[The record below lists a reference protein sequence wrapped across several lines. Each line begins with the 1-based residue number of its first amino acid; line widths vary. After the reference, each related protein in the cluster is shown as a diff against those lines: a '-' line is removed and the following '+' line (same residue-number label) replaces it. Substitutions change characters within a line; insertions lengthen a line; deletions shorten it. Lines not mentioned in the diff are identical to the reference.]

1 MLRFGRR
8 SWRWYALILP
18 VYVCGTAA
26 GQQLTALTP
35 DREKS
40 IRLLPHFLSF
50 DRSCQG
56 QGAGAA
62 ARIVYTAATLGSI
75 DADGGKAEILIVRPQ
90 CFFGDREEFIDTDA
104 PTSDRYYDSGV
115 VVSDSRGLH
124 FLGRSCMIR
133 GNAESEDSCS
143 VMIERSFTLARDR
156 GKAAILKAVWSG
168 IDSGG
173 TYRDVLYQDRRGNW
187 FSYPIPDSRRDDNS
201 NLCRVF
207 EVSRYEIPAVS
218 TGPDIILHETLSE
231 SKYSE
236 SETGTCL
243 WRVTAESFVEMEIRE
258 DVLLEPT
265 GARTSRHFIHGFALS
280 PKRLVADREGKPI
293 TVASTTP
300 VGLIMRDPRG
310 RWKVELPG
318 SGRAQ
323 ADEKDLFRSPS
334 YWGFG
339 AMIFGASVPGLQSRR
354 SKWEERDGEY
364 TCYDSVSNPR
374 FRIPTSTS
382 THEYEQISL
391 SADGKRLLYE
401 QFDWDKHV
409 VDAHLMDSGECIEI
423 LKVSDVIRPISFDQ
437 RMERFI
443 ITRPGHEVSV
453 LDRSGKELAVLGKFN
468 GYSDMLLLSPNGR
481 WALAYG
487 VPGCAILNVETGAK
501 EDRLTSECEGKRITD
516 DGRLTEE

>member
-1 MLRFGRR
+1 MIQFGRR
-8 SWRWYALILP
+8 TWRWYALIFP
-18 VYVCGTAA
+18 IFACGTAA

-35 DREKS
+35 GLEKS
-40 IRLLPHFLSF
+40 IRELPHFSSF

-56 QGAGAA
+56 SFPGAVP
-62 ARIVYTAATLGSI
+62 RIIYTAATLGSI
-75 DADGGKAEILIVRPQ
+75 DVDGGTAEILIVHPQ

-104 PTSDRYYDSGV
+104 SASDRYYDSGV

-124 FLGRSCMIR
+124 FLGRSCMVQ

-143 VMIERSFTLARDR
+143 VTIERTFTLARNR
-156 GKAAILKAVWSG
+156 GKAVILKADWTG

-173 TYRDVLYQDRRGNW
+173 TYRDVLYPDARGSW
-187 FSYPIPDSRRDDNS
+187 LSYPIPDSRQDDNS

-207 EVSRYEIPAVS
+207 EISRYEIPAVS
-218 TGPDIILHETLSE
+218 TGPDIALYGTLSE

-236 SETGTCL
+236 SETGMCL
-243 WRVTAESFVEMEIRE
+243 WMDTKESFVEMEIRE

-265 GARTSRHFIHGFALS
+265 GARTSRHFIHGFALP
-280 PKRLVADREGKPI
+280 PKRLAADRDGKTI
-293 TVASTTP
+293 SVASATP
-300 VGLIMRDPRG
+300 VGLIRRNPRG
-310 RWKVELPG
+310 RWQIEIPG
-318 SGRAQ
+318 RGRAQ
-323 ADEKDLFRSPS
+323 ADEKDLFRAPS

-339 AMIFGASVPGLQSRR
+339 TMIFGDSNPSLESRR
-354 SKWEERDGEY
+354 STWEERDGEY

-391 SADGKRLLYE
+391 SADRKRLLYE
-401 QFDWDKHV
+401 QFDWDKNV
-409 VDAHLMDSGECIEI
+409 VDAHLMDSMECVEI
-423 LKVSDVIRPISFDQ
+423 LKVNNVIRPISFDE

-453 LDRSGKELAVLGKFN
+453 LDRSGKELALLGKFN

-487 VPGCAILNVETGAK
+487 VPGCLIMNIETGTKA
-501 EDRLTSECEGKRITD
+501 ERLSGECEGKIIGD
-516 DGRLTEE
+516 NGQLNSK